1 MLGSL
6 PEEELKKAVASLS
19 EREAASLLYDWTLWA
34 RPEQL
39 APPGDWN
46 IWLILTGRGWG
57 KTRTGAEDVKKFGL
71 ENPGVRI
78 AVCAPTYADAR
89 DTCVE
94 GESGLLSV
102 LPPEAVKV
110 WNRSLGELVLTNGTR
125 YKLFSADEPERF
137 RGPQHH
143 RAWADELAS
152 WSYTDSW
159 DQLQFGLRLGRH
171 PQTVVTTTPKPVALV
186 RNLLAR
192 EGEDVVVTRGS
203 TFENAHNLSPVAL
216 SQLKR
221 RYEGT
226 RLGRQELY
234 AEVLSEIPGA
244 LWTRATL
251 EQCRVESAPELAR
264 VVVAVDPA
272 VTSDATSDE
281 TGIVVCGRGVDG
293 HYYVL
298 ADRSCR
304 LSPDGWARRVVAAYE
319 EYEADRIIAEVNN
332 GGDLVERVLRTVSPR
347 IPYRAVRASRGKIV
361 RAEPVAALYEQKR
374 VFHVGDAAAYA
385 ALEDQMVSF
394 LPGGPV
400 AAHDD
405 RVDALVYAVADLS
418 ATARALGR
426 VVRKPQG
433 L

>member
-1 MLGSL
+1 M
-6 PEEELKKAVASLS
+6 ASLS
-19 EREAASLLYDWTLWA
+19 EREAEALLYDWTLWA

-39 APPGDWN
+39 TPPGDWN
-46 IWLILTGRGWG
+46 VWLLLTGRGWG

-89 DTCVE
+89 DICIE
-94 GESGLLSV
+94 GDSGLLSV
-102 LPPEAVKV
+102 LPPAVVKV

-143 RAWADELAS
+143 RAWVDELAS
-152 WSYTDSW
+152 WSQPDSW
-159 DQLQFGLRLGRH
+159 DQLQFGLRLGRR

-203 TFENAHNLSPVAL
+203 TFENARNLAPAAL
-216 SQLKR
+216 KQLKR

-234 AEVLSEIPGA
+234 AEMLSEIPGA
-244 LWTRATL
+244 LWTRTTL
-251 EQCRVESAPELAR
+251 EKNRVERAPDFAR

-272 VTSDATSDE
+272 AGSGERSDF
-281 TGIVVCGRGVDG
+281 TGIVVAGLGEDG
-293 HYYVL
+293 LAYVL
-298 ADRSCR
+298 YSTGVR
-304 LSPDGWARRVVAAYE
+304 LSPDGWARRVANLYE
-319 EYEADRIIAEVNN
+319 EYEADAVVAEKNQ
-332 GGDLVERVLRTVSPR
+332 GGEMVEIVLRTAAPNLPVKLV
-347 IPYRAVRASRGKIV
+347 YASRGKRT
-361 RAEPVAALYEQKR
+361 RAEPVAALYEQGKVR
-374 VFHVGDAAAYA
+374 HVGAHAM
-385 ALEDQMVSF
+385 LEDQMCSYSGE
-394 LPGGPV
+394 PGEQSPDV
-400 AAHDD
+400 M
-405 RVDALVYAVADLS
+405 DALVW
-418 ATARALGR
+418 ALTELLISSR
-426 VVRKPQG
+426 EPNIRM